1 MDTDGRGGTTP
12 GTPCSLPNT
21 RHPAK
26 DPSPRLALQIPAQLR
41 SAALQQGARGLTQRP
56 PARGPAEARRTE
68 GCRPTGAGEAANFG
82 PLPLRPVS
90 KQHEV
95 AVTPPSRRPKGAFLR
110 EVPPAPRALPPPRTS
125 PPAGTS
131 PRRRP
136 PPPAAGPS
144 ASQGRPRPPRWGA
157 ATSGAAGGF
166 TRAGRASEWGRR
178 PEEALRGD
186 PGRRERA
193 GARPRRDRGGRR
205 LPTLGSAALSAPPPV
220 AAPHTHPSGSEGGAG
235 LPRRE
240 GERRGPRVPRP
251 AEGSG
256 TGPAVAL
263 LLGAAGREPAP
274 APGLRAEQE
283 PPQAPPEQGRGQPA
297 ELREFTA
304 ARRPGPAGNVCS
316 WSRKS

>member
-178 PEEALRGD
+178 PEEALRGGPEGRSWEAGEGGSEAATGQGRAAAAD
-186 PGRRERA
+186 ARQRGPLCSAAGRSPSHTPQRLRRRRRPPPPGGGETRPAGAPSCGGERDRPRGRPPSRGGRA
-193 GARPRRDRGGRR
+193 GA
-205 LPTLGSAALSAPPPV
+205 
-220 AAPHTHPSGSEGGAG
+220 GAG
-235 LPRRE
+235 P
-240 GERRGPRVPRP
+240 GPRPSCGAGAAAGAPR
-251 AEGSG
+251 AGSR
-256 TGPAVAL
+256 AAC
-263 LLGAAGREPAP
+263 GAAGVYSSPTA
-274 APGLRAEQE
+274 RA
-283 PPQAPPEQGRGQPA
+283 GG
-297 ELREFTA
+297 
-304 ARRPGPAGNVCS
+304 
-316 WSRKS
+316 